1 MKYWEDHL
9 KAGINIDIIFQHQTN
24 QPTNKPTNQPTSTT
38 NNNSQHSHWHFQHL
52 NADGLHK
59 YLRPWRRR
67 YNAGICQSWQ
77 SKLARL
83 WVCCVPYKDLSIK
96 GLFHFKINLEGCV
109 SEHLLNY
116 KESLLK
122 GSCKN
127 FFFRKFSQMLV
138 GGVADSQTRSK
149 PPPPP
154 PPKKNR
160 LLLTRISPF
169 VFPNLT

>member
-1 MKYWEDHL
+1 MEQLPRSEVGKNKEYNFFPFFSLPISSQKVKYWEDHL
-9 KAGINIDIIFQHQTN
+9 KPGFNIDIIFQHQTN

-38 NNNSQHSHWHFQHL
+38 NNYSQHWHWHFQHL

-83 WVCCVPYKDLSIK
+83 WVCCVAYKDLSIK

-109 SEHLLNY
+109 SEHLSTIGNPY
-116 KESLLK
+116 
-122 GSCKN
+122 
-127 FFFRKFSQMLV
+127 
-138 GGVADSQTRSK
+138 
-149 PPPPP
+149 
-154 PPKKNR
+154 
-160 LLLTRISPF
+160 
-169 VFPNLT
+169 